1 MGVVICLVPPSPSP
15 DAGERR
21 VGAEGAVSGAGAAG
35 AIRECPT
42 RLHGAGLAGAGDTPA
57 IMPSWRSRGWGHL
70 TQIRRLQH
78 STFPQKFPGLPGP
91 DWRSRVGGATG
102 ETAGRRKRIIRRDGA
117 SRSRGERAPR
127 FSVPPLGP
135 APRRHSTSF
144 LPRPASETARA
155 SEATSEITEPRPS
168 EGTWLAHGNPGTGI
182 SSPAQN
188 PLPRLSLPTV
198 TLPDTLP
205 PPPPAGPRHSCA
217 DRCALPVAGALP
229 PPGPHPT
236 NSLWSPLP
244 GW

>member
-1 MGVVICLVPPSPSP
+1 MQGQRGPFESAPHVSIVRAWQVLEIHLPS
-15 DAGERR
+15 
-21 VGAEGAVSGAGAAG
+21 
-35 AIRECPT
+35 CH
-42 RLHGAGLAGAGDTPA
+42 HGALGAGDISHRYGDCSTA
-57 IMPSWRSRGWGHL
+57 RSHKNSRGSRSG
-70 TQIRRLQH
+70 
-78 STFPQKFPGLPGP
+78 GL

-102 ETAGRRKRIIRRDGA
+102 ETAGRQKRIIRRDGA

-168 EGTWLAHGNPGTGI
+168 EGTWLAAHGNPGTGI

-188 PLPRLSLPTV
+188 PLPRLSLPPV

-205 PPPPAGPRHSCA
+205 PPPPAGPRHLCA
-217 DRCALPVAGALP
+217 DRCALPVAGAPP

>member
-1 MGVVICLVPPSPSP
+1 MPHTSPWCGP
-15 DAGERR
+15 GRCWR
-21 VGAEGAVSGAGAAG
+21 YT
-35 AIRECPT
+35 C
-42 RLHGAGLAGAGDTPA
+42 HHA
-57 IMPSWRSRGWGHL
+57 IMALSGLGTSH
-70 TQIRRLQH
+70 TDTEIAAQH
-78 STFPQKFPGLPGP
+78 VPTKIPGAPGL

-135 APRRHSTSF
+135 APRCHSTSF

-205 PPPPAGPRHSCA
+205 PPPPAGPRHPCA
-217 DRCALPVAGALP
+217 DRCALPVAGAPP